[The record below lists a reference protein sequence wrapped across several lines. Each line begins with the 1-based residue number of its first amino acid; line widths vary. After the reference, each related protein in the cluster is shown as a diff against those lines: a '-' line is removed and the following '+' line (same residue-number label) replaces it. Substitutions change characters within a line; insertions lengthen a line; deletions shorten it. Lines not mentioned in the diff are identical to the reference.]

1 MQKKIKLDRKRER
14 ERENETLYTDII
26 SVTDIP

>member
-26 SVTDIP
+26 SVTDIT